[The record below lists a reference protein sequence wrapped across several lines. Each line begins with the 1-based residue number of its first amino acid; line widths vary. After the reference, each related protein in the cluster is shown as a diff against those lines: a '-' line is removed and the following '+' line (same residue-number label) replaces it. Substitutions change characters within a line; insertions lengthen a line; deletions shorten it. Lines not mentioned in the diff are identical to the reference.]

1 MHRHGG
7 NRMPERL
14 RMSGISKRFPG
25 VIALDDVSLTVQ
37 PGEVHAVVG
46 ENGAGKSTLMK
57 ILAGAYTKD
66 EGRIFL
72 DGREVSIEGPLH
84 AQHLG
89 IAIIYQHLNMIP
101 DLTASENIFV
111 GRFPQK
117 GGRIDFAAMN
127 NAAADLLHEVGAKF
141 PPTAVV
147 ASLSIADRQLIA
159 IAKALSM
166 NASIVVM
173 DEPTSSLTPA
183 EVEMLFG
190 IVKKISDAGT
200 SVIFIS
206 HHMDEIFS
214 ITDRVTVLRDG
225 HCVGSWNTAEL
236 TEESIVSHM
245 IGRTMDTMFP
255 KEYSKKGDV
264 VLEVRNLASAGL
276 FENISFSLHR
286 GEILG
291 IGGLVGSGRTEL
303 VKTIFGDLPRA
314 AGDVLIDGSPVIIDS
329 PRDAVRAGIAL
340 IPEDRGHE
348 GAILD
353 DTVSR
358 NISLPLLAKFF
369 RGGRIDE
376 ASEKEFAQSYV
387 DSLKIKT
394 PTTEQK
400 VEFLSGGN
408 QQKVVLAKWFGT
420 KPKILIL
427 DEPTRGIDVG
437 AKAEIYRLVSRMTAE
452 GVGVL
457 MISSELPE
465 LMALSDRLLVMCRG
479 RLAASMERAH
489 ATSERIMLAATG
501 GSIQ

>member
-1 MHRHGG
+1 
-7 NRMPERL
+7 MPERL

-25 VIALDDVSLTVQ
+25 VNALADVSLAVQ

-46 ENGAGKSTLMK
+46 KNGAGKSTLMK

-72 DGREVSIEGPLH
+72 DGREVSIEDPLH

-101 DLTASENIFV
+101 DLTAAENIFV
-111 GRFPQK
+111 GRFPRK
-117 GGRIDFAAMN
+117 GRRIDFAAMN
-127 NAAADLLHEVGAKF
+127 SAAAALLREVGAKF
-141 PPTAVV
+141 APTATV
-147 ASLSIADRQLIA
+147 ASLSLADKQLIA
-159 IAKALSM
+159 VAKALSM

-190 IVKKISDAGT
+190 IVKKISAAGT

-206 HHMDEIFS
+206 HHMDEIF
-214 ITDRVTVLRDG
+214 
-225 HCVGSWNTAEL
+225 
-236 TEESIVSHM
+236 
-245 IGRTMDTMFP
+245 
-255 KEYSKKGDV
+255 
-264 VLEVRNLASAGL
+264 
-276 FENISFSLHR
+276 
-286 GEILG
+286 
-291 IGGLVGSGRTEL
+291 
-303 VKTIFGDLPRA
+303 
-314 AGDVLIDGSPVIIDS
+314 S

-340 IPEDRGHE
+340 IPEDRGGE

-369 RGGRIDE
+369 RRGRIDE
-376 ASEKEFAQSYV
+376 AAEKGFAQSFV
-387 DSLKIKT
+387 DSLRIKT

-437 AKAEIYRLVSRMTAE
+437 AKAEIYRLVSRMAAE
-452 GVGVL
+452 GVGVM

-465 LMALSDRLLVMCRG
+465 LMALLYQGNVP
-479 RLAASMERAH
+479 
-489 ATSERIMLAATG
+489 
-501 GSIQ
+501 